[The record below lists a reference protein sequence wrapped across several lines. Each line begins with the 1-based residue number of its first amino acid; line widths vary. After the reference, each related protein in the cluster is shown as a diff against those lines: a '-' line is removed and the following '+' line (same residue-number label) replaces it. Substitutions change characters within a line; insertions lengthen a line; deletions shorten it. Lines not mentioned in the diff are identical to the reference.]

1 MIPTLTPD
9 SDDIAAFLQSTDV
22 IDWKHGE
29 VRSKSNALTTG
40 ASTINKKVRMLFEW
54 VRDEIPH
61 SKDADLEVVTC
72 HASEV
77 LKAGTGICYAKSHL
91 FVALLRAQ
99 GIPAGFCY
107 QVLRRDRPLNG
118 MVLHGLSGVYM
129 EEDKEWI
136 LLDPRGNTNECNAQ
150 FGAKNDGLAFQTND
164 SFGEFMYPMVYH
176 SPASVVVNILQ
187 AYGSRTKMWPHLP
200 TSL

>member
-1 MIPTLTPD
+1 MISTLTPD
-9 SDDIAAFLQSTDV
+9 IDDIAAFLQSTDV

-29 VRSKSNALTTG
+29 VRSKSDALTTG
-40 ASTINKKVRMLFEW
+40 ASTINKKVRTLFEW

-61 SKDADLEVVTC
+61 SKDADLDVVTC

-99 GIPAGFCY
+99 RIPAGLCY
-107 QVLRRDRPLNG
+107 QVLRRDPPLNG

-129 EEDKEWI
+129 EDSQEWL
-136 LLDPRGNTNECNAQ
+136 LLDPRGNTNGCNAQ
-150 FGAKNDGLAFQTND
+150 VGGRDEGLAFKTNGD
-164 SFGEFMYPMVYH
+164 LGEFTYSTIYH
-176 SPASVVVNILQ
+176 CPASVVVNTLR
-187 AYGSRTKMWPHLP
+187 AYGSRTKMWSHLP
-200 TSL
+200 TGL